1 MIRVTNVCP
10 KSYFKN
16 IPWYRYNV
24 RRKFKYDSD
33 HAIPM
38 EANSVSSGD
47 SGERLDINHAKG
59 LYVSFFA
66 YTFDILS
73 FIALTFV
80 SIPVSKAIYPNA
92 NSGISLI
99 IFWGGF
105 AAGSLTRPLGGAFF
119 GKDTDAHGRKRA
131 LYINITGA
139 AVFTALLAA
148 TPTYAS
154 VGLLS
159 PIIFIGLRL
168 IGGVFIGGLIAGGL
182 VFGPENFPERLRGFM
197 TGFAESGGS
206 WAHVIGAAWLL
217 MVSVVFVGA
226 SYFTLGWR
234 FMFLVTLVPIL
245 IILPVLYKTPESNIY
260 RLAKKKRQT
269 TDTPLKK
276 LALEKS
282 AIRSTFLLALIMSI
296 GLLGYDNMTE
306 NFFPTFLIAFNHT
319 PHTLLAEIVLI
330 GALAGVVGSI
340 FGGTISQRTGRKPL
354 AIVGGVILV
363 AISYLYIHLGTL
375 PGDAYYALLLTLM
388 PLYFFSSLSKADFS
402 LYLNEAFPT
411 SVRGSALGLNWNL
424 GYGIAGI
431 WPILV
436 SAVIAIYGTKVY
448 PDVSAIT
455 IALLGILYTVGTL
468 LSKET
473 RGNIS
478 REKKSLN
485 E

>member
-1 MIRVTNVCP
+1 MSPVQ
-10 KSYFKN
+10 
-16 IPWYRYNV
+16 
-24 RRKFKYDSD
+24 
-33 HAIPM
+33 
-38 EANSVSSGD
+38 GD
-47 SGERLDINHAKG
+47 SGERLNINHAKA

-92 NSGISLI
+92 NAGISLLV
-99 IFWGGF
+99 FWGGF
-105 AAGSLTRPLGGAFF
+105 AAGSVTRPLGGVFF
-119 GKDTDAHGRKRA
+119 GKSTDAHGRKRS
-131 LYINITGA
+131 LYISIVGTSL
-139 AVFTALLAA
+139 FTALIAA

-182 VFGPENFPERLRGFM
+182 VFGPENFPEKLRGFM

-217 MVSVVFVGA
+217 MVSIVFVGA

-234 FMFLVTLVPIL
+234 VMFLVTLFPLL

-260 RLAKKKRQT
+260 QLAKKKKQT
-269 TDTPLKK
+269 TEAPLRK
-276 LALEKS
+276 LFLEKS
-282 AIRSTFLLALIMSI
+282 AIRTTFLLALIMSI

-306 NFFPTFLIAFNHT
+306 NFFPTFLVAVNKT
-319 PHTLLAEIVLI
+319 PHPLLAEVVLV
-330 GALAGVVGSI
+330 GAVVGVVGSI
-340 FGGTISQRTGRKPL
+340 LGGTISQLTGRKPL
-354 AIVGGVILV
+354 AIVGGVILIG
-363 AISYLYIHLGTL
+363 ISYLYIHLGTI

-388 PLYFFSSLSKADFS
+388 PLYFFSSVSKADFS
-402 LYLNEAFPT
+402 IYLNEAFPT
-411 SVRGSALGLNWNL
+411 SVRGSALALNWNL

-436 SAVIAIYGTKVY
+436 SVVIAIYGTKVY
-448 PDVSAIT
+448 PEASAIT
-455 IALLGILYTVGTL
+455 IALLGILFTIGTL
-468 LSKET
+468 FSTET
-473 RGNIS
+473 RGRIS
-478 REKKSLN
+478 EEKKAL
-485 E
+485 EE